1 MFKKISLLVVAG
13 TFAALQFPACSYENA
28 DDITGIVVCD
38 TVAMSYANDIV
49 PILQS
54 QCYSCH
60 DAVNVSTS
68 GYQFDSYAFLL
79 DYVNAGSLVERI
91 NDPVSPMPTTG
102 LMDECSIAK
111 IEAWVNQGALDN

>member
-1 MFKKISLLVVAG
+1 MFKKFSLLLLVG
-13 TFAALQFPACSYENA
+13 TYAALQFPACTYENT
-28 DDITGIVVCD
+28 DDVTGPVTCD
-38 TVAMSYANDIV
+38 TLTMSYANDIV